1 MLGAS
6 LYCFVARLMPERCH
20 SCNTHQIA
28 CLTFPWGRKIN
39 LKAVKFLFLL
49 DICFVYIVPTNR

>member
-6 LYCFVARLMPERCH
+6 IYCFVAILMPERFH

-28 CLTFPWGRKIN
+28 CLTFPCGRKIN